1 MIRIKMTSETTYMNR
16 FINLREYWVAP
27 GEVSCGYIE
36 LFELAVFERQLG
48 GKLQYAENTRF
59 VLGGIGGFIF

>member
-1 MIRIKMTSETTYMNR
+1 M
-16 FINLREYWVAP
+16 AP

-59 VLGGIGGFIF
+59 VLGGMGASYFNLVKKIQL

>member
-1 MIRIKMTSETTYMNR
+1 M
-16 FINLREYWVAP
+16 VP

-59 VLGGIGGFIF
+59 VLGGIGGFIFESSEEDTTLINLPLLD